1 MKVMIEKNVKTPLI
15 ISFIMQGLAMAIAII
30 CVLTKKNFLPEDAA
44 LTGKQIIPVSVYIM
58 GMGFLVQILFL
69 FLIMGYEGRS
79 RRLAA
84 GIFTGVYCLCNIVSP
99 WINQLIL
106 TIISRTGGAKEIAAH
121 SLLSSTINILTSG
134 LLVISTA
141 CFFIAVGRYGISI
154 NPEPIPSLDYP
165 ENQGSD
171 PLN

>member
-15 ISFIMQGLAMAIAII
+15 ISFIMQGLAMAVAII
-30 CVLTKKNFLPEDAA
+30 CVLTQKNFLPEDVA

-69 FLIMGYEGRS
+69 FMIMGYEGRS

-84 GIFTGVYCLCNIVSP
+84 DIFAGLYCIFNIASP
-99 WINQLIL
+99 WINQIVTL
-106 TIISRTGGAKEIAAH
+106 IISRMNGAKEVAAH
-121 SLLSSTINILTSG
+121 SMLTTAIGMYTSG
-134 LLVISTA
+134 FLVISTA

-154 NPEPIPSLDYP
+154 SPESIPSLEYP
-165 ENQGSD
+165 EN
-171 PLN
+171 